1 MSPHQTRVYVAHVY
15 YLQRVSSGSFVQD
28 PIARAEAAY
37 ILNADAQ
44 FAVPKNGDIVRGLIQ
59 DFCLAGCLLTCR
71 DTLLDIHQFQNLVSP
86 QAQLLDFT

>member
-1 MSPHQTRVYVAHVY
+1 MSIVSTVLSSWRVDAEC
-15 YLQRVSSGSFVQD
+15 GVQD

-44 FAVPKNGDIVRGLIQ
+44 FAVPKNGDIIRGLIQ

-71 DTLLDIHQFQNLVSP
+71 DTLLDIHQFQNLVSIYSYILRS
-86 QAQLLDFT
+86 LLTP